1 MPKSAKRKERRQE
14 QKASYLSYK
23 HRSALNVGLD
33 EDGRANRQPEIR
45 PDSGYMCAKCRPILS
60 RYEGIYKSLIH
71 QRSEL
76 NKRKHANPRPKRPDF
91 AHYRDLEWIRENLFD
106 PMGNYLF
113 CCSCIRASL
122 KISKQRIAHQRAI
135 KQQESQ
141 EPLRDVAKAEV
152 EEQCLSAYVV
162 MPAALEVAFKERV
175 AGP

>member
-45 PDSGYMCAKCRPILS
+45 PDSGYMCAKCRLILS

-91 AHYRDLEWIRENLFD
+91 AHYRGLEKIFLIPWETVLLFMHPSFTQNIKTKD
-106 PMGNYLF
+106 CSSKGN
-113 CCSCIRASL
+113 
-122 KISKQRIAHQRAI
+122 KTTGVTGTTQRCGQ
-135 KQQESQ
+135 S
-141 EPLRDVAKAEV
+141 
-152 EEQCLSAYVV
+152 
-162 MPAALEVAFKERV
+162 
-175 AGP
+175 